1 MSPNGWSKKIKL
13 LKVVVSP
20 YVIALT
26 TKHIVLE
33 EKNTLNSGSESKVK
47 FMYCVIPLT
56 V

>member
-20 YVIALT
+20 YV
-26 TKHIVLE
+26 LE
-33 EKNTLNSGSESKVK
+33 EKNTLNSGSELKVK

>member
-33 EKNTLNSGSESKVK
+33 EKNTLNSGSELKVK